1 MLGRF
6 GAFGDPGEQGGLP
19 EGNTCGLNPKK
30 GKVSQRD
37 EPKKRK
43 KKTTFFLAEETNL
56 SKFPV

>member
-6 GAFGDPGEQGGLP
+6 GAFGDPGEQEGLP

-37 EPKKRK
+37 EPNKRK
-43 KKTTFFLAEETNL
+43 IKVDLHPPIVKV
-56 SKFPV
+56 KVK